1 MGSLGWFVIG
11 VTGCFCIPLTDQN
24 WSLFTQQRQKMWRR
38 RLIQIQ
44 TMYFLLLF
52 ILLQELQK
60 RKKPPLYTS
69 SSTITMAKSTP
80 ISTLT
85 TNTLPSRTTIVS
97 FSSITITSTVNIAA
111 TSSTLLLSREHV
123 TVHTTTTEP
132 NDSSVKAVN
141 TLQVEQVVSTAK
153 SEVGSLGI
161 SGTLFVWFLFLQGI
175 NTSLP

>member
-1 MGSLGWFVIG
+1 
-11 VTGCFCIPLTDQN
+11 
-24 WSLFTQQRQKMWRR
+24 MWRR
-38 RLIQIQ
+38 RLIQIH
-44 TMYFLLLF
+44 TMYLLLLF

-69 SSTITMAKSTP
+69 SSTITMAKSTQ

-85 TNTLPSRTTIVS
+85 TNTLPSTTSIVS

-111 TSSTLLLSREHV
+111 TRATPSTLLSSREHV

-132 NDSSVKAVN
+132 NDSRVKAVN

>member
-1 MGSLGWFVIG
+1 
-11 VTGCFCIPLTDQN
+11 
-24 WSLFTQQRQKMWRR
+24 MWRR
-38 RLIQIQ
+38 RLIQIH
-44 TMYFLLLF
+44 TMYLLLLF

-69 SSTITMAKSTP
+69 SSTITMAKSTQ

-85 TNTLPSRTTIVS
+85 TNTLPSTTSIVS
-97 FSSITITSTVNIAA
+97 FSSITITSTVKIAA
-111 TSSTLLLSREHV
+111 TWATPSTLLSSREHV

-132 NDSSVKAVN
+132 NDSRVKAVN

>member
-1 MGSLGWFVIG
+1 MISYWCYWLFLYGIDQSKLMLVYPNNTRKCGAEG
-11 VTGCFCIPLTDQN
+11 LSKYKKCI
-24 WSLFTQQRQKMWRR
+24 S
-38 RLIQIQ
+38 
-44 TMYFLLLF
+44 FLLLF
-52 ILLQELQK
+52 ILRQELQK

-69 SSTITMAKSTP
+69 SSTIIMAKSTP

-85 TNTLPSRTTIVS
+85 TNTLPSTTSIVS
-97 FSSITITSTVNIAA
+97 FSSIMITSAVNIAA
-111 TSSTLLLSREHV
+111 TPSALLSSREHV
-123 TVHTTTTEP
+123 TVHTTTTEA
-132 NDSSVKAVN
+132 NDSRVKAVN